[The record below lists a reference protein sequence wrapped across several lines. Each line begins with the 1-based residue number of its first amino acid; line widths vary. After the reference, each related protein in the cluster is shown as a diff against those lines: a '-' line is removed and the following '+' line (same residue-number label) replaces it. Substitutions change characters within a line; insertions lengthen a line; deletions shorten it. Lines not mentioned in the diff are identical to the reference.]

1 MAAEKKSNKTVVKL
15 LLLVSIAY
23 LGLKNYPSID
33 NFFIVNGDIDHSKS
47 VNSVLVLEKVNI
59 DNQNNSLNEA
69 IALVKKYNNYASI
82 KKFIL
87 PKNRYNEL
95 EPIIKKSKH
104 AKIWYETKDDKNY
117 IKQLQLDGV
126 IVMKYERWKNL
137 WILIVMLLLAFWG
150 FFLIKKEGA
159 EYYELLYKRYDND
172 NLRKIADNIRKE
184 YKENVKALNSKK
196 YTKEE
201 KKEHIDK
208 LRKKYTL
215 ILQQKILDYKIQENL
230 DYIKG
235 LIDEGI
241 ISYEVDLDEQKE
253 VIKNDLLNNWY
264 KKGNGSL
271 KCPDCGAR
279 ISEKS
284 IVCCECGIV
293 LH

>member
-1 MAAEKKSNKTVVKL
+1 
-15 LLLVSIAY
+15 
-23 LGLKNYPSID
+23 
-33 NFFIVNGDIDHSKS
+33 
-47 VNSVLVLEKVNI
+47 
-59 DNQNNSLNEA
+59 
-69 IALVKKYNNYASI
+69 
-82 KKFIL
+82 
-87 PKNRYNEL
+87 L

-172 NLRKIADNIRKE
+172 NLSKIADNIRKE